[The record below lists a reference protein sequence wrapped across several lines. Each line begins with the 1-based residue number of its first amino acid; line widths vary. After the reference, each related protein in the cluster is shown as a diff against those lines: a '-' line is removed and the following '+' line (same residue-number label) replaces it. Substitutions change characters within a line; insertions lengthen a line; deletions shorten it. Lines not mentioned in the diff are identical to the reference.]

1 MGIKEA
7 PREKAAKCFLGFRLG
22 AGALNP
28 GIMRSPDTYSLYL
41 AAGKG
46 NVFSGSKLPE
56 RLPEGPEQ
64 CGGKERLPH
73 SHSGQ

>member
-1 MGIKEA
+1 MEIKEA
-7 PREKAAKCFLGFRLG
+7 SREKAVKCFLGFRLG

-46 NVFSGSKLPE
+46 SVYSGSKLPR

-64 CGGKERLPH
+64 CGGKERLPQL
-73 SHSGQ
+73 HSGQ